1 MADLASGDRLADL
14 TSGAIQGQREGVAV
28 TSQAPP
34 EKTLTKVGLRA
45 GRGAATAAA
54 LLVGVALVPAVARAA
69 VVAGA
74 QIDVPSNGSS
84 TVTVGQTA
92 IPATLTLRN
101 LNSVP
106 DASATNEVCNVGE
119 SSPPCTSPERGITLV
134 PSCKQLAGG
143 QCTAAG
149 ADPDVFALSPSG
161 TGQIGSSCGGMPF
174 TMTVIDPVF
183 GTVRFTPPPGS
194 RVSLPGSGLCVIRF
208 TFGVLK
214 SPTGDESPA
223 LPGNQTAQAAAH
235 TQFKIPFGPG
245 APNSFARNTSSG
257 TTVLRAGPPSIT
269 TAASDDIY
277 LGGGLDDQ
285 ATVSSLVNAVPG
297 ATVTFRLYPPSAPT
311 CTGTPAFTDT
321 QLVALAGTTATATSD
336 VITPLAAG
344 VYHWIATYDGD
355 ANNLPVSGTCAEASE
370 TVVVHEPP
378 TISTNASPDIA
389 LGAGTLSDSATVN
402 GFSTPQSN
410 ATITFRLF
418 GPDDGTCMSTPVFSP
433 APVPYPD
440 TGGAVTSP
448 AFTPAAA
455 GTYRWIASYS
465 GDAYNPPATSLC
477 DDADER
483 TVVGRSAPTMTTNA
497 SSDIVLGTAT
507 LLDTATVSG
516 RASPVANA
524 TIDFR
529 LYGPDNATCTGTPL
543 FQSPNVPYPVAGGSV
558 SSLSFTPTQS
568 GTYRWIASYS
578 GDANNLPITGSC
590 DGAGQRTVVARATPT
605 ITTTAS
611 PGITIGAGR
620 LTDSA
625 LVSGRVNPQP
635 AATIDFRLYGPGDA
649 TCAAS
654 PVFESL
660 NIVYPP
666 AGGPVTS
673 AAFAPT
679 QSGAYRWRAFYSGDA
694 NNVPVAG
701 ACNEATENVLAS
713 VAPPRPPAV
722 LSRCLG
728 KIATI
733 VPAAGQTVVTGTRGR
748 DVIVGRDAGER
759 IDGRGGDDTICAG
772 KGNDTVRGGAGN
784 DKVRGGDGNDRLF
797 GDRGDDLLRGDG
809 GNDDL
814 RGGSGKDRT
823 GGGNGRDRVDGGA
836 GNDLLDEQKLGGKG
850 SDRLAGGAGAD
861 RVRSADRSRDSVDC
875 GPGRDSAR
883 IDRIDRQKRCE
894 SIRRLKPPG

>member
-1 MADLASGDRLADL
+1 VADLASGDRLADL
-14 TSGAIQGQREGVAV
+14 TSGAIEGQQEGGGA
-28 TSQAPP
+28 TSQAPAD
-34 EKTLTKVGLRA
+34 KTKKTVSLRTR
-45 GRGAATAAA
+45 RGAATGAA
-54 LLVGVALVPAVARAA
+54 LLIGLAFVPAVAQAA

-84 TVTVGQTA
+84 TVTVGQSA

-101 LNSVP
+101 LNNGP
-106 DASATNEVCNVGE
+106 DVSATNEVCNVGE

-134 PSCKQLAGG
+134 PSCKQLASG

-149 ADPDVFALSPSG
+149 ADPGVFALSSSG

-174 TMTVIDPVF
+174 TITVIDPVF

-194 RVSLPGSGLCVIRF
+194 RVSLPGSGSRCVIRF

-214 SPTGDESPA
+214 SPTADQGPT
-223 LPGNQTAQAAAH
+223 LPGNQTAQTAAH
-235 TQFKIPFGPG
+235 TQFKFPFGPA
-245 APNSFARNTSSG
+245 APNGSTRDASTG
-257 TTVLRAGPPSIT
+257 TTVLRAGPPSIM

-277 LGGGLDDQ
+277 LGGELNDQ

-311 CTGTPAFTDT
+311 CTGTPVFTDT
-321 QLVALAGTTATATSD
+321 QPVTLAGTTATATSD
-336 VITPLAAG
+336 VVTPSAAG

-370 TVVVHEPP
+370 TVEVYEPP
-378 TISTNASPDIA
+378 TITTNASPDIA
-389 LGAGTLSDSATVN
+389 LGAGALSDSATVN
-402 GFSTPQSN
+402 GFSTPQSD
-410 ATITFRLF
+410 ATITFTLF
-418 GPDDGTCMSTPVFSP
+418 GPDDGTCTRTPLFSP

-448 AFTPAAA
+448 AFTPTAA

-483 TVVGRSAPTMTTNA
+483 TVVARSAPTMTTNA
-497 SSDIVLGTAT
+497 SSDIVLGSAT

-516 RASPVANA
+516 RVSPVANA

-529 LYGPDNATCTGTPL
+529 LYGPGDATCTGTPV
-543 FQSPNVPYPVAGGSV
+543 FQSPNVPYTVEGGSV
-558 SSLSFTPTQS
+558 PSLSFTPTQA
-568 GTYRWIASYS
+568 GTYRWIATYS
-578 GDANNLPITGSC
+578 GDANNLPVTAAC
-590 DGAGQRTVVARATPT
+590 DSQRTVVARATPT
-605 ITTTAS
+605 IATTAS
-611 PGITIGAGR
+611 PGITIGAGQ

-625 LVSGRVNPQP
+625 VVSGRVNPQP
-635 AATIDFRLYGPGDA
+635 SATIDFRLYGPGDA
-649 TCAAS
+649 TCTGTA
-654 PVFESL
+654 VFESL
-660 NIVYPP
+660 NIVYPA

-679 QSGAYRWRAFYSGDA
+679 QAGAYRWRAFYSGDA

-701 ACNEATENVLAS
+701 ACNEATENAFAS
-713 VAPPRPPAV
+713 MAPPRPPPAA
-722 LSRCLG
+722 LPRCLG
-728 KIATI
+728 KTATI
-733 VPAAGQTVVTGTRGR
+733 VPAARQTVVTGTRGR

-759 IDGRGGDDTICAG
+759 IDGRGGDDTVCAG
-772 KGNDTVRGGAGN
+772 KGKDTVRGGTGN
-784 DKVRGGDGNDRLF
+784 DKVRGEDGNDRLF
-797 GDRGDDLLRGDG
+797 GGGGDDLLRGDA

-814 RGGSGKDRT
+814 RGGSGKDRA

-850 SDRLAGGAGAD
+850 KDRLAGGPGAD
-861 RVRSADRSRDSVDC
+861 RVRSADKSTDSIDC

-883 IDRIDRQKRCE
+883 IDRLDRQKRCE